1 MGKTILVV
9 EDDGSMREWIS
20 LHLRNAGYT
29 VRTAVNGLAAAG
41 ACLQAKPDLVIS
53 DLHMPG
59 MGGFDMIKILHSEA
73 GLRNIPVIFLTVDAE
88 RKERSSQLGAV
99 DYLIKP
105 IEPAA
110 LIAAVAKHLP
120 S

>member
-1 MGKTILVV
+1 MGKSIRVV
-9 EDDGSMREWIS
+9 EDDSDMREWIS

-29 VRTAVNGLAAAG
+29 VRGVENGFKAAA
-41 ACLQAKPDLVIS
+41 ACLQAKPDLVVS

-73 GLRNIPVIFLTVDAE
+73 GLRNIPVIFLTVDVN
-88 RKERSSQLGAV
+88 RKERSGQLGAV
-99 DYLIKP
+99 EYLTKP
-105 IEPAA
+105 IAPEA
-110 LIAAVAKHLP
+110 LVAAVAKHLP

>member
-1 MGKTILVV
+1 MGKSILVV

-20 LHLRNAGYT
+20 LHLKNAGYT
-29 VRTAVNGLAAAG
+29 VRTVANGLAAAG
-41 ACLQAKPDLVIS
+41 ACLQKKPDLIIS

-59 MGGFDMIKILHSEA
+59 MGGFDMIKILNSET
-73 GLRNIPVIFLTVDAE
+73 GLNNIPVIFLTVDVD
-88 RKERSSQLGAV
+88 RKARSSQLGAV

-105 IEPAA
+105 IQPEA
-110 LIAAVAKHLP
+110 LIAAVGKHLP

>member
-1 MGKTILVV
+1 MGKSILVV
-9 EDDGSMREWIS
+9 EDDESMREWIS

-29 VRTAVNGLAAAG
+29 VRGVPNGLAAAG
-41 ACLQAKPDLVIS
+41 ACLQSKPDLVIS

-59 MGGFDMIKILHSEA
+59 MGGFDMIKILNSEA
-73 GLRNIPVIFLTVDAE
+73 RLKDIPVIFLTVDAN

-99 DYLIKP
+99 DYLTKP
-105 IEPAA
+105 IEPEA
-110 LIAAVAKHLP
+110 LVAAVAKHLA

>member
-1 MGKTILVV
+1 MGKSILVV
-9 EDDGSMREWIS
+9 EDDRAMREWIS
-20 LHLRNAGYT
+20 LHLKNAGYT
-29 VRTAVNGLAAAG
+29 VRTVANGLAAAG

-59 MGGFDMIKILHSEA
+59 MGGFDMLKILNSEA
-73 GLRNIPVIFLTVDAE
+73 GLKDIPVIFLTVDAD

-99 DYLIKP
+99 EYLMKP
-105 IEPAA
+105 IAPEA
-110 LIAAVAKHLP
+110 LVAAVAKHLA

>member
-9 EDDGSMREWIS
+9 EDDSSMCDWIS

-29 VRTAVNGLAAAG
+29 VRTAPNGLAAAG
-41 ACLQAKPDLVIS
+41 ACLKAKPDLIIS

-59 MGGFDMIKILHSEA
+59 MGGFDMIKILNSEA
-73 GLRNIPVIFLTVDAE
+73 GLKNIPVIFFTVDAD

-99 DYLIKP
+99 DYLTKP
-105 IEPAA
+105 IEPEA
-110 LIAAVAKHLP
+110 LVAAVAKHLP

>member
-1 MGKTILVV
+1 VGKIILVV
-9 EDDGSMREWIS
+9 EDDGAMREWIS
-20 LHLRNAGYT
+20 LHLKNAGYT
-29 VRTAVNGLAAAG
+29 VRTVANGLAAAG
-41 ACLQAKPDLVIS
+41 ACLQAKPDLIIS

-59 MGGFDMIKILHSEA
+59 MGGFDMIKILNSEA
-73 GLRNIPVIFLTVDAE
+73 GLKNIPVIFLTVDAD

-99 DYLIKP
+99 DYLTKP

-110 LIAAVAKHLP
+110 LIAAVGRHLP

>member
-1 MGKTILVV
+1 MGKIILVV
-9 EDDGSMREWIS
+9 EDDGAMREWIS
-20 LHLRNAGYT
+20 LHLKNAGYT
-29 VRTAVNGLAAAG
+29 VRTVANGLAAAG
-41 ACLQAKPDLVIS
+41 ACLQAKPDLIIS

-59 MGGFDMIKILHSEA
+59 MGGFDMIKILNSEA
-73 GLRNIPVIFLTVDAE
+73 GLKNIPVIFLTVDAD

-99 DYLIKP
+99 DYLTKP

-110 LIAAVAKHLP
+110 LIAAVGRHLP

>member
-9 EDDGSMREWIS
+9 EDDPDMREWIGV
-20 LHLRNAGYT
+20 HLRNAGYT
-29 VRTAVNGLAAAG
+29 VRSVANGFLAAG
-41 ACLQAKPDLVIS
+41 ACLQNKPDLVIS

-59 MGGFDMIKILHSEA
+59 MGGFDMIKILNTEA
-73 GLRNIPVIFLTVDAE
+73 GLKDIPVIFLTVDDA
-88 RKERSSQLGAV
+88 RRERSAALGAV
-99 DYLIKP
+99 EYLTKP

-110 LIAAVAKHLP
+110 LVAAVAKHLV

>member
-1 MGKTILVV
+1 MAKTILVV

-20 LHLRNAGYT
+20 LYLKKAGYT
-29 VRTAVNGLAAAG
+29 VRTVANGLAAAG
-41 ACLQAKPDLVIS
+41 SCLQTKPDLIIS

-59 MGGFDMIKILHSEA
+59 MGGFDMIKILNSEA
-73 GLRNIPVIFLTVDAE
+73 GLKDIPVIFLTVDAD

-99 DYLIKP
+99 DYLTKP
-105 IEPAA
+105 IEPEA
-110 LIAAVAKHLP
+110 LIAAVGKHLP